1 MECRLWFPEELGRD
15 DHLGVSV
22 CSLETLGSSTEDPIG
37 TDLGVFFFWFV
48 FCFSCA
54 GS

>member
-37 TDLGVFFFWFV
+37 TELGVFFLV
-48 FCFSCA
+48 CFLF
-54 GS
+54 